1 VSETTDQRIERSAE
15 ELALE
20 QREISISEF
29 FTKNRH
35 LLGFDN
41 PTKSLLTTIKEAVD
55 NAIDACEDAGIVPH
69 IDVTIEELDGD
80 NRYRVRV
87 FDNGPGIVK
96 EQIPNIFGKLLYG
109 SKFHRLKMSRGQQG
123 IGISAAGLYGQ
134 LTTGKPT
141 VIRSKTGPDKQAH
154 LYHVQINTS
163 ENKPEITRDEEI
175 DWDREQGTEVMIELE
190 GRYQRG
196 HHSIDNYLRQTAV
209 ANPHVEIDYSPPT
222 GEDVTYERSTD
233 RLPEEPKEI
242 KPHPY
247 GVELGQLM
255 KMLKQTD
262 HNKVSAF
269 LKNEFSRVSPRVC
282 KEILGKCDDVTTKSW
297 VKSAELEEAEQV
309 HNAIQDTDIMAPSTD
324 CLSRIGEDL
333 VIKGMKEVIPG
344 ETFFAVSRSPEVYRG
359 NPFLIEAGIAYG
371 GDIPSDETVEVLRYA
386 NRVPLLYQRSACAIS
401 EAVNNVNWKTYN
413 LKHPKGGQPIAPVVI
428 MVHIA
433 SVWVPF
439 TSESKEAIAHYPEIL
454 KEIKLAL
461 QQAGRKMRAHIN
473 KKRKKKERKRKLNY
487 LETYVPHISDV
498 LENILDL
505 SDNERAELEDN
516 LEELL
521 RKETQ
526 VKQNGKGSSS

>member
-1 VSETTDQRIERSAE
+1 MPETTDQRIQRSAE
-15 ELALE
+15 DLALE

-55 NAIDACEDAGIVPH
+55 NAIDACEDAGILPTLEV
-69 IDVTIEELDGD
+69 DIEELDGE
-80 NRYRVRV
+80 NRYRVSV
-87 FDNGPGIVK
+87 YDNGPGIVK
-96 EQIPNIFGKLLYG
+96 DQIPKIFGKLLYG

-141 VIRSKTGPDKQAH
+141 AIRSRTGEDQPAH

-163 ENKPEITRDEEI
+163 ENKPEITKDEEI
-175 DWDREQGTEVMIELE
+175 EWDRERGTEVRIELE

-209 ANPHVEIDYSPPT
+209 ANPHVEIEYSPPT
-222 GEDVTYERSTD
+222 DEDVVYERSTEQ
-233 RLPEEPKEI
+233 LPEEPKEI

-255 KMLKQTD
+255 KMIKQTD

-282 KEILGKCDDVTTKSW
+282 KEILSKCDDVTTKSW
-297 VKSAELEEAEQV
+297 VKSVDLEDAEEI
-309 HNAIQDTDIMAPSTD
+309 HNAIQDTEIMSPSTN

-333 VIKGMKEVIPG
+333 ILKGMKDVIPG
-344 ETFFAVSRSPEVYRG
+344 EKFFAVSRSPEVYRG
-359 NPFLIEAGIAYG
+359 NPFLVEAGIAYG
-371 GDIPSDETVEVLRYA
+371 GDIPADEPVEVLRYA
-386 NRVPLLYQRSACAIS
+386 NRVPLLYQRSACAVS
-401 EAVNNVNWKTYN
+401 EAVGNVNWKTYN
-413 LKHPKGGQPIAPVVI
+413 LNHPKGGQPVAPVVI

-454 KEIKLAL
+454 KEVKLAL
-461 QQAGRKMRAHIN
+461 QQVGRKMRAHIN
-473 KKRKKKERKRKLNY
+473 KKQKRKERKKKLNY
-487 LETYVPHISDV
+487 LEVYVPHISEV
-498 LENILDL
+498 LKSILDM
-505 SDNERAELEDN
+505 SEEEREDLEENLED
-516 LEELL
+516 LL
-521 RKETQ
+521 RSEAKIKE
-526 VKQNGKGSSS
+526 NGEASS